1 MYKNK
6 YYINGGN
13 MKNKT
18 RQKKADEKNKDKK
31 KLNLLETLKGIVY
44 IVVFLAITTPLL
56 FLFGPYDKTRKVIL
70 STVLAT
76 RHAYLVNDLI
86 PKATL
91 DKMIG
96 EEEEIVDSTDQTQ
109 GDSVD
114 EIEQDIDKVKVKYT
128 TGNDIVRYDI
138 KDNPRFYAYILE
150 IKNPTKIKVA
160 MTKYLGKTG
169 QKTSEMAEDHDAIAA
184 INGGSFI
191 DVSSDGIV
199 YAGTGGEPGGFVIS
213 GGEVVYPKSGV
224 DESKVENVVA
234 FTENGTLIV
243 GDHSLAELKELNVQ
257 EAMCFR
263 KPNIL
268 INGVRQI
275 KNKAS
280 EGYNPR
286 TAVGQKEDGTVIF
299 LVIDGRK
306 ISSPG
311 ATLYDVQEIMKSR
324 GAINA
329 GALDGGYSST
339 MYYDGEVINS
349 PNAWNGERTVATAFY
364 VEQ

>member
-1 MYKNK
+1 MDKKTRKKKNDKHNKISKNK
-6 YYINGGN
+6 
-13 MKNKT
+13 
-18 RQKKADEKNKDKK
+18 
-31 KLNLLETLKGIVY
+31 LNPLEILKGILY
-44 IVVFLAITTPLL
+44 IFIFLAITTPLI
-56 FLFGPYDKTRKVIL
+56 FLFGPYDKTRRVLL

-96 EEEEIVDSTDQTQ
+96 EEEPIVDETDQTQ
-109 GDSVD
+109 DENVE

-169 QKTSEMAEDHDAIAA
+169 QKTSEMAEDNDAIAA
-184 INGGSFI
+184 INGGSFV

-213 GGEVVYPKSGV
+213 GGEVVYPKSGA
-224 DESKVENVVA
+224 DESQVENVIA

-243 GDHSLAELKELNVQ
+243 GDHSLAELKKLNVQ

-324 GAINA
+324 GAVNA